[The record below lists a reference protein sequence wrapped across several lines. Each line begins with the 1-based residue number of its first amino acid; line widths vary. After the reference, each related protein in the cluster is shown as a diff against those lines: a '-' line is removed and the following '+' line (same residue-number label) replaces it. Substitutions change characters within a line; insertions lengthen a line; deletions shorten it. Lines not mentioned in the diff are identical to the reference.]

1 MTTVKERIIE
11 LIKRKPGL
19 TDAEIRKELGL
30 SIHQHANNEA
40 RSLEK
45 QGLTQRVKEG
55 GLIRNY
61 LVEPGRTRLLD
72 KPDSERIS
80 PDTPMS
86 GVAEDDVKLLLGLW
100 LERDGWEVSIAAG
113 KEPGPD
119 VLARQGSRS
128 WTIEVKGSGSRPQM
142 RVNYFLSVL
151 GQILQ
156 RMDSDK
162 TRYSVAFPDM
172 PQYRSLW
179 HRLLGEAKKRTGVTA
194 LFVGA
199 NGEIDEVR

>member
-1 MTTVKERIIE
+1 METVKERILALLE
-11 LIKRKPGL
+11 REPGL
-19 TDAEIRKELGL
+19 TDAEIRRRLGL

-72 KPDSERIS
+72 KPDSERIR

-86 GVAEDDVKLLLGLW
+86 GMAEDDVKLLLGLW

-119 VLARQGSRS
+119 ILARQGSRS

-162 TRYSVAFPDM
+162 TQYSVAFPDI
-172 PQYRSLW
+172 PQYRRLW
-179 HRLLGEAKKRTGVTA
+179 GRLPEEAKKRAGITA

-199 NGEIDEVR
+199 NEEIDEVR

>member
-1 MTTVKERIIE
+1 MATVKQRILE
-11 LIKRKPGL
+11 LLGRKPGL
-19 TDAEIRKELGL
+19 TDAEIKRELGL
-30 SIHQHANNEA
+30 SIHQHANNGA
-40 RSLEK
+40 RRLEK
-45 QGLTQRVKEG
+45 LGLIHRVLES

-61 LVEPGRTRLLD
+61 LVGP
-72 KPDSERIS
+72 ERIRFPS
-80 PDTPMS
+80 KADYERINPNAPMNGMS
-86 GVAEDDVKLLLGLW
+86 EDDVKLLLGLW
-100 LERDGWEVSIAAG
+100 LERNGWEVSIATG

-119 VLARQGSRS
+119 ILARQGSRS

-142 RVNYFLSVL
+142 PANYFLSAL

-162 TRYSVAFPDM
+162 ARYSVAFPDM
-172 PQYRSLW
+172 PQYRRLW
-179 HRLLGEAKKRTGVTA
+179 ARLPGEAKKRAGITA